1 MKDKLIKEIQMLIE
15 QKLENTKLSDA
26 QNKVMQ
32 FFYKQRSQ
40 IKNMNITDIAKQ
52 TYVSTTT
59 VIRLAKKTGIS
70 WI

>member
-15 QKLENTKLSDA
+15 QKLENIKLSDA
-26 QNKVMQ
+26 QNKVVQ

>member
-15 QKLENTKLSDA
+15 QKLENIKLSDA

>member
-1 MKDKLIKEIQMLIE
+1 MLIE
-15 QKLENTKLSDA
+15 QKLENIKLSDA